1 MAGLIKITARPAPGR
16 SQITTRA
23 TTPVWVQRMHA
34 YGLPTT
40 EVPSPLPL
48 LTGSQRF
55 IERWNRV
62 SCGY

>member
-1 MAGLIKITARPAPGR
+1 MAGLIKITARPAPR
-16 SQITTRA
+16 HSQITTRA
-23 TTPVWVQRMHA
+23 TTLVWVQRTHA

-62 SCGY
+62 SRGY